1 MVPRFR
7 VDSTRVVLSVRSQ
20 MQVDL
25 IERIL
30 VPRAGLEIVG
40 RADDPLG
47 VMSLISRHRADIW
60 MHSWQEG
67 PELRGLLSHL
77 RSQFPALAVVHFDPD
92 EVTGVIQTPI
102 DSIETFAELLPVA
115 CGRGGRDGVL
125 RR

>member
-7 VDSTRVVLSVRSQ
+7 VDATRVVLSVRSRI
-20 MQVDL
+20 QVDL

-30 VPRAGLEIVG
+30 VPQAGLEIVG

-47 VMSLISRHRADIW
+47 VMSLISRHDADVW

-92 EVTGVIQTPI
+92 EVTGVIRLPI
-102 DSIETFAELLPVA
+102 DSIERFAELMPIA
-115 CGRGGRDGVL
+115 SGRSRRDSVL

>member
-20 MQVDL
+20 IQVDL

-30 VPRAGLEIVG
+30 VPRAGLKIVG

-47 VMSLISRHRADIW
+47 VMTLISRHEADVW

-67 PELRGLLSHL
+67 PGLSGLLSHL
-77 RSQFPALAVVHFDPD
+77 RSQFPGLAVMHFDPD
-92 EVTGVIQTPI
+92 EVTGVIQTPV
-102 DSIETFAELLPVA
+102 DTIERFAELLPVA
-115 CGRGGRDGVL
+115 CGRSGRDGVL